1 MSRSFIDV
9 PALKVFC
16 LAAALIGQHLI
27 EPYLSLTYHGTV
39 AYDKLFPA
47 MQQLY
52 TDLCETDPAF
62 LLGMSS

>member
-16 LAAALIGQHLI
+16 LAAALI